1 MEDTEHIVKILSVKP
16 VTHNV
21 RSFRFEKPAGYTF
34 HPGQATEVSINK
46 EGWKEEKRPFTFT
59 SLNDWPHLE
68 FTIKIYSDHKGVT
81 NELGSLKAGDELII
95 RDVWGA
101 IAYKGEGY
109 FIAGGAG
116 ITPFIAILRQLK
128 KDNKIGSNQLYFSNK
143 TENDII
149 LHNELDEI
157 LDKNAH
163 YIVTD
168 SKDPKFKKS
177 YINKEFLEQEIKD
190 FKKPFYICGPNKMV
204 SDINNLLTGL
214 GASPE
219 SVVFE
224 K

>member
-1 MEDTEHIVKILSVKP
+1 MADTEHIVKILSVKP

-21 RSFRFEKPAGYTF
+21 RLFRFEKPAGYTF

-59 SLNDWPHLE
+59 SLNDWPDLE

-128 KDNKIGSNQLYFSNK
+128 KDNKIGSNHLYFSNK
-143 TENDII
+143 KENDII
-149 LHNELDEI
+149 LHDELDEI
-157 LDKNAH
+157 LGKNAH

-177 YINKEFLEQEIKD
+177 YINKEFLQQEIKD
-190 FKKPFYICGPNKMV
+190 FKKPFYICGPDKMV
-204 SDINNLLTGL
+204 SDISNLLTGL